1 MRMKKKIIKYTLII
15 AVVLGLLWSA
25 MVIIDYNRSKDL
37 KEPLFAISTARD
49 QHGNGYYKCLG
60 YEIYAR
66 AYPFNGKDYVL
77 YDMQFHLLGGTS
89 KPKMTIS
96 FASSHAYLQLGESK
110 EKVFDYI
117 EALEYITPDKS
128 GKQET
133 YTEHAN
139 IDGAKV
145 ILKLVFYNDVL
156 SGFEY
161 EYDNVDVAYKEA
173 ERLRRDLELTFG
185 EKTTYPGMVQTNKD
199 YFDNIKNVSDLKNQ
213 YTYYEDWEA
222 VFEDEKQENINKML
236 EGKDY
241 SRIDIHFELS
251 VIDENKAILS
261 TRYVALP

>member
-1 MRMKKKIIKYTLII
+1 MKKFIKSFLII
-15 AVVLGLLWSA
+15 AVVFSLIWSA
-25 MVIIDYNRSKDL
+25 MAIIDYNRSKDL

-49 QHGNGYYKCLG
+49 QNGNGYYKCLG

-66 AYPFNGKDYVL
+66 AYPFNGKDYIL
-77 YDMQFHLLGGTS
+77 YDMQFHLLGRTT
-89 KPKMTIS
+89 KPKKTIS
-96 FASSHAYLQLGESK
+96 FASSHTYLQLGESK

-117 EALEYITPDKS
+117 EALRYITPEIS
-128 GKQET
+128 GNQEI

-145 ILKLVFYNDVL
+145 ILKLIFYNDVL

-185 EKTTYPGMVQTNKD
+185 EKNTYPGMTQTNKD
-199 YFDNIKNVSDLKNQ
+199 YFDNIKDVSELKNQ
-213 YTYYEDWEA
+213 YTYYEDWPAAFDYQKE
-222 VFEDEKQENINKML
+222 ENINKML
-236 EGKDY
+236 DGKEY

>member
-1 MRMKKKIIKYTLII
+1 MNKFVKRFFIIVI
-15 AVVLGLLWSA
+15 ALGMIWSA
-25 MVIIDYNRSKDL
+25 MIIIDYTRSKNL

-49 QHGNGYYKCLG
+49 QNGNGYYKCLG

-66 AYPFNGKDYVL
+66 AYPFNGKDHIL
-77 YDMQFHLLGGTS
+77 YDMQFHLLGGS
-89 KPKMTIS
+89 AKPKMTIS

-110 EKVFDYI
+110 EKVFGYI
-117 EALEYITPDKS
+117 EALEYITPEIS
-128 GKQET
+128 GNQEI
-133 YTEHAN
+133 YSEHAN

-185 EKTTYPGMVQTNKD
+185 EKTTYPVMVQTNKD
-199 YFDNIKNVSDLKNQ
+199 YFDNIKDVSELKKQ
-213 YTYYEDWEA
+213 YTYYEDWEV

-251 VIDENKAILS
+251 VVDENKAIVS
-261 TRYVALP
+261 AKCIALP